1 MAFDFRYAYLPAAQ
15 AVLHG
20 HSPFPPATAA
30 ALTPRTA
37 FVYPPLTA
45 WLAAPFTVLPPLAV
59 QFVISLIAVVCVGA
73 VLLLLGVRDWRCYM
87 ISFLWLPTYSAVQTA
102 NVMLLVAVGS
112 AAVWRF
118 RDRAPVAAVATGFV
132 IALKVVAWP
141 LLLWLAIRRR
151 RTAIGGAI
159 AAAGFI
165 LLPWAAIGFAGL
177 TGYPHLLRML
187 AQVEWRQ
194 EYTIAAALSGVLP
207 AAAATAIGYSA
218 AVAVLVAALRISRKD
233 ERRGFALVVAA
244 TLLLSPVAHLDY
256 FVLLLLP
263 LGLLRPRFDALW
275 TLPLLLWA
283 APQVGNGAGWQTATA
298 LAVAAAVFMLGA
310 RWSGSGQHREGSSN
324 LPAGPV
330 GCTNSAPVPNL
341 GVLQGRLNKCTPRAN
356 RPHRG

>member
-1 MAFDFRYAYLPAAQ
+1 M
-15 AVLHG
+15 
-20 HSPFPPATAA
+20 
-30 ALTPRTA
+30 
-37 FVYPPLTA
+37 
-45 WLAAPFTVLPPLAV
+45 
-59 QFVISLIAVVCVGA
+59 
-73 VLLLLGVRDWRCYM
+73 
-87 ISFLWLPTYSAVQTA
+87 
-102 NVMLLVAVGS
+102 
-112 AAVWRF
+112 
-118 RDRAPVAAVATGFV
+118 
-132 IALKVVAWP
+132 KVVAWP

-151 RTAIGGAI
+151 RAAIGGAI
-159 AAAGFI
+159 AAAGLI

-298 LAVAAAVFMLGA
+298 LAVAAAVFIGA
-310 RWSGSGQHREGSSN
+310 RRPVAERHADRRSFVSGVSSVEN
-324 LPAGPV
+324 PYSQNA
-330 GCTNSAPVPNL
+330 A
-341 GVLQGRLNKCTPRAN
+341 RA
-356 RPHRG
+356 RAARGA